1 MPAAAKKMLKLSAGS
16 NTTVPLRPLNAGSA
30 GSGVNDNA
38 TDYLQFYD
46 PDADTAFSLPAWR
59 VENTLYFNAQ

>member
-1 MPAAAKKMLKLSAGS
+1 MGQLDGMKEF
-16 NTTVPLRPLNAGSA
+16 
-30 GSGVNDNA
+30 D
-38 TDYLQFYD
+38 YD